1 MIQYGLFCTARLH
14 PSHPSRQSILR
25 NQQIVIVLHTYR
37 LADSHPLL
45 DTTRFLVASQDQK
58 ALQAGKTTAGFG
70 IFGQRTLAGVILAP
84 RQRPL
89 ASSPRSP
96 AAGKL
101 QRCPR
106 STCKVRRAWY
116 CGRHLADET
125 RAKQTGPVRNS
136 GRCAGTLN
144 FQRRRDMLRR
154 CPDWLRNLEEIWPPL
169 GFFLFSH
176 PPKTRTL
183 LEPFGPF
190 GEPWNPFQGA
200 VSSLSEPAKAAESPP
215 GPPNSLPPFPRTSP
229 HPTLQNSIH

>member
-1 MIQYGLFCTARLH
+1 M
-14 PSHPSRQSILR
+14 
-25 NQQIVIVLHTYR
+25 HTYE

-45 DTTRFLVASQDQK
+45 DSNKVSRRVTGPKKHSR
-58 ALQAGKTTAGFG
+58 AGKTSAGFS
-70 IFGQRTLAGVILAP
+70 ICGQRTLAGVILAP

-89 ASSPRSP
+89 ASSPWSP
-96 AAGKL
+96 AAGRL
-101 QRCPR
+101 QRRSR

-154 CPDWLRNLEEIWPPL
+154 SPDWLRHLEEIWPPL
-169 GFFLFSH
+169 GFFSLQPPSQNQH
-176 PPKTRTL
+176 PPGALWGT
-183 LEPFGPF
+183 
-190 GEPWNPFQGA
+190 WNPFQGA

-215 GPPNSLPPFPRTSP
+215 NSLPPFPRTSP
-229 HPTLQNSIH
+229 HPTLQNNLLLTVAPSPEESFGASKKKKKKEK